1 MPSRLAG
8 VREGGHARTEKQGA
22 AASWT
27 LGQVAGSGGGC
38 GASAASLFACRGL
51 WRGGGDFLP
60 MPANAATR
68 CQWVLYRLTS
78 AGLPRIIR
86 LFARLLLRRA
96 MAKKGP
102 DEDGAEG
109 TPAPTPESGND
120 RQTCIYSLGARY
132 WHYAELP
139 PIVRLSARCAAR
151 RHTILSCLAKP
162 GLASEWMR
170 AWRY

>member
-1 MPSRLAG
+1 MQGRKSKGQRPH
-8 VREGGHARTEKQGA
+8 GHWVKWQVLGEDAAPARRH
-22 AASWT
+22 S
-27 LGQVAGSGGGC
+27 LPVVAC
-38 GASAASLFACRGL
+38 GE
-51 WRGGGDFLP
+51 GGDFLP
-60 MPANAATR
+60 MPANAAAR

-109 TPAPTPESGND
+109 TTAPPPESGND

-139 PIVRLSARCAAR
+139 PTVRLSARCAAR